1 MMGEFEAIGDAV
13 TGGLLAR
20 AVEPSAGEP
29 GPDGHTHEKCC
40 LNCGILLTGPY
51 CSACGQK
58 SHIHRSLRAFAGD
71 FLAGLM
77 NFEGKFWRTLPMLAW
92 RPGEMTRRY
101 IAGERAKFIS
111 PVALYLF
118 TVFAMFAVL
127 NFTGALNPDAES
139 FKAELQEEI
148 AADQKALAKLEVER
162 KNPATPKAELAELD
176 RKIARRKRSIAEQ
189 QKITTGQ
196 GIVVGEL
203 DPDTPG
209 WVRPLVEDATKNPE
223 LLSLKVQ
230 EAASKYSWLLIPLSV
245 PFMWMLFPFSRRYRL
260 YDHTVFVTYSLSFMM
275 LLVISAGL
283 LVASGWTAL
292 ASLLFFVPP
301 FHMYRQLKGAYQLGK
316 LSALVRTVFLVS
328 FSFAAAGM
336 FIAAAFAIGMLET

>member
-1 MMGEFEAIGDAV
+1 MGEFEAIGETV
-13 TGGLLAR
+13 TGSLLAR

-58 SHIHRSLRAFAGD
+58 AHIHRSLRAFAGD
-71 FLAGLM
+71 FIAGLM

-127 NFTGALNPDAES
+127 NFTGALDADPEA
-139 FKAELQEEI
+139 FKTELREEI
-148 AADQKALAKLEVER
+148 ATDQRALAKLEARR
-162 KNPATPKAELAELD
+162 KDPATPKAELAEID
-176 RKIARRKRSIAEQ
+176 RKIANRKEDIANSQ
-189 QKITTGQ
+189 RIVAGQ
-196 GIVVGEL
+196 
-203 DPDTPG
+203 
-209 WVRPLVEDATKNPE
+209 PLVVKDSNDEVPAWVEPLIENATENPE
-223 LLSLKVQ
+223 MLSLKVQ

-245 PFMWMLFPFSRRYRL
+245 PFVWLLFPFSRRYRL

-275 LLVISAGL
+275 MLVITAGL

-301 FHMYRQLKGAYQLGK
+301 FHMYRHLKGAYELGRF
-316 LSALVRTVFLVS
+316 SALVRTTLLVS
-328 FSFAAAGM
+328 FAFAAAGM
-336 FIAAAFAIGMLET
+336 FMAAAFAIGMM